1 MLSWISV
8 RINKNRY
15 GAKPGMK
22 PRGLAFFYV
31 VYDEPSTDLCLHKN
45 LYLVYLACAQ
55 NGLTDEKRT
64 VKLLGGKQT
73 EGT

>member
-1 MLSWISV
+1 
-8 RINKNRY
+8 
-15 GAKPGMK
+15 MK
-22 PRGLAFFYV
+22 LRGLAFFNMCNGV
-31 VYDEPSTDLCLHKN
+31 ARV
-45 LYLVYLACAQ
+45 Q

>member
-1 MLSWISV
+1 MVLSLGQNLWLSIFLSV
-8 RINKNRY
+8 Y
-15 GAKPGMK
+15 TMSQVQA
-22 PRGLAFFYV
+22 LLTV
-31 VYDEPSTDLCLHKN
+31 VAHT
-45 LYLVYLACAQ
+45 Q

>member
-1 MLSWISV
+1 
-8 RINKNRY
+8 
-15 GAKPGMK
+15 MK
-22 PRGLAFFYV
+22 LRGLAFFYV
-31 VYDEPSTDLCLHKN
+31 CILTV
-45 LYLVYLACAQ
+45 VARVQ

>member
-1 MLSWISV
+1 
-8 RINKNRY
+8 
-15 GAKPGMK
+15 MK
-22 PRGLAFFYV
+22 LRGLAFFICATAV
-31 VYDEPSTDLCLHKN
+31 
-45 LYLVYLACAQ
+45 ARAQ

>member
-1 MLSWISV
+1 
-8 RINKNRY
+8 
-15 GAKPGMK
+15 MK

>member
-1 MLSWISV
+1 MSQVQICACTRICIWRMYIIELLSE
-8 RINKNRY
+8 
-15 GAKPGMK
+15 M
-22 PRGLAFFYV
+22 
-31 VYDEPSTDLCLHKN
+31 VYKIYKSSRRQPTRLTA
-45 LYLVYLACAQ
+45 VACTQ